1 MVVQSTRSKTLI
13 ATSSRDNG
21 TARVRARIRLTSD
34 SQRLTVDCAGCLSGI
49 AFGSPRGCPSVS
61 RGLRLPLSSRRSR
74 GLRRLVLLLFSSLA
88 ATLTL
93 DLARESNASAQ
104 PSDVRIVLF
113 DSQPLSRL
121 GLRTACASAGYEVEE
136 SSIAP
141 QVAECEG
148 ERALVRIL
156 VLRDASEWGLIDAC
170 REAGDSGQIIVILPE
185 LQPELVER
193 CLAVG
198 ASGVVSA
205 DITPEE
211 LITTIDNAVSG
222 RTLLPSDVARRMAQ
236 KRLEES
242 ERLSA
247 EEVGWLRALA
257 RGRTVTELAREKAY
271 SERHLHRRLKAVYA
285 RLGVAG
291 RTEAL
296 LSAERAG
303 LL

>member
-1 MVVQSTRSKTLI
+1 MERQYSSLTLNSHRSSVDAVVCYEGSL
-13 ATSSRDNG
+13 
-21 TARVRARIRLTSD
+21 
-34 SQRLTVDCAGCLSGI
+34 
-49 AFGSPRGCPSVS
+49 FGSRGSLSPQGGAS
-61 RGLRLPLSSRRSR
+61 LPLSPRKSR
-74 GLRRLVLLLFSSLA
+74 GLRRFAVVFFSSFAPILA
-88 ATLTL
+88 L
-93 DLARESNASAQ
+93 DDRVGSSGSAHS
-104 PSDVRIVLF
+104 SDVRIVLF

-121 GLRTACASAGYEVEE
+121 GLRAACTSAGYDVGE
-136 SSIAP
+136 SATAAA
-141 QVAECEG
+141 VRDCKG
-148 ERALVRIL
+148 KKALVAIL
-156 VLRDASEWGLIDAC
+156 VLRDASDWRLLDAC
-170 REAGDSGQIIVILPE
+170 RQTGGSARIIAILPTLE
-185 LQPELVER
+185 PALVER

-205 DITPEE
+205 ELSPEE
-211 LITTIDNAVSG
+211 LIDTIDNAVSG
-222 RTLLPSDVARRMAQ
+222 RTLLPSDVARNMAQ

-271 SERHLHRRLKAVYA
+271 SERHLHRRLKSVYA